1 MCSVKYYLFCNTFL
15 LLGDGFIAVGDDPA
29 EISNEEYD
37 LIKTKLL
44 HLIYTDQNE
53 NEIVELMNESRLCRQ
68 LWIRNDLP
76 TANRILEEFPRF
88 MDTPL
93 LVKKK

>member
-1 MCSVKYYLFCNTFL
+1 MCFVKYYLFCNIIL
-15 LLGDGFIAVGDDPA
+15 LSGDGFIAVGDDPA

-44 HLIYTDQNE
+44 HLIYTDRNE

-68 LWIRNDLP
+68 LWIRNDLS